1 MICISVTPESR
12 QLAKVD
18 IYNAANQCDLVEVCL
33 DRLHKEPDVKDMI
46 SGSKKPILVS
56 CRHPEEGG
64 HFEGTDDERMG
75 LLRQAILA
83 EPAYIELDPVTAQK
97 IPRFGKTQRVI
108 SFASLARP
116 LGNIEEAFDEAVRCK
131 ADVIKFTWPTE
142 TLETAWPLL
151 AVVSQKRALPVVGL
165 GLGRSGLTFSLL
177 GRKYGSPWIYA
188 ALEKGMEAFPGQPTV
203 GELDDVYRWRQV
215 DSKTRFIGIV
225 GSGMAEVAT
234 SKILNAAFDK
244 LGMNTRC
251 LPLDFKSQEQ
261 LPKML
266 DILKI
271 PAVIATPAHGRRII
285 GLATKGDEV
294 STQAQLADVIIKQ
307 ADGWQAHNLVWKPAL
322 RALETAIGR
331 KTPEERPLDRK
342 NAMIIGSGGLAISL
356 AHGVKKRHGLV
367 SICSGDEVEA
377 QKIAQAADLR
387 YVPSAKLY
395 ETLVDVV
402 IVTVPN
408 MDFGTKKSPIN
419 PSLCRPGMT
428 IMDLSELPD
437 QSPLTEEARERGC
450 KVVEPAEVYA
460 DYIGGLF
467 KSLTGQELPPDAF
480 AAGLME

>member
-18 IYNAANQCDLVEVCL
+18 IYNAANQCDLVELCL

-46 SGSKKPILVS
+46 SGSKKPVLVS
-56 CRHPEEGG
+56 CRQPEEGG
-64 HFEGTDDERMG
+64 QFDGTEDERMA

-83 EPAYIELDPVTAQK
+83 EPAYIEMDPVTAQK

-108 SFASLARP
+108 SFASSTRP
-116 LGNIEEAFDEAVRCK
+116 LGNIEESFDEAVRCK

-142 TLETAWPLL
+142 TIESAWPLL

-203 GELDDVYRWRQV
+203 GELDNIYRWRQV
-215 DSKTRFIGIV
+215 DSKTRFIGIAGAGV
-225 GSGMAEVAT
+225 AEVAT
-234 SKILNAAFDK
+234 SKILNAAFDN

-251 LPLDFKSQEQ
+251 LPIDFKSLEQ

-271 PAVIATPAHGRRII
+271 PAVIATPSMGRRLMGI
-285 GLATKGDEV
+285 AAKGDEI
-294 STQAQLADVIIKQ
+294 STSAQQCDVIIKQ
-307 ADGWQAHNLVWKPAL
+307 ADGWQAHNLIWKPAL
-322 RALETAIGR
+322 RALEAAIGR
-331 KTPEERPLDRK
+331 KTPDDRPLDRK
-342 NAMIIGSGGLAISL
+342 NAIILGSGGLAISL
-356 AHGVKKRHGLV
+356 AHGVKKRNGLV
-367 SICSGDEVEA
+367 SVASGDEVEA
-377 QKIAQAADLR
+377 QKIAQQAELR
-387 YVPSAKLY
+387 YVPAAKVY
-395 ETLVDVV
+395 DTLVDVV

-408 MDFGTKKSPIN
+408 MDYGTKKSPIN
-419 PSLCRPGMT
+419 PSMFRSGMAV
-428 IMDLSELPD
+428 MDLSELPD
-437 QSPLTEEARERGC
+437 ESPLVEEAKMRGC
-450 KVVEPAEVYA
+450 KVVEPSEVFA

-467 KSLTGQELPPDAF
+467 KSLTGQDLPPEAF